1 MAHYHIYLGRERG
14 KRTVHKVGQTTQTCY
29 ARCRSSDYL
38 IGMSYELI
46 FPNNVTH
53 KARKM
58 RLNEVEQFIIKNFDE
73 QFKVVHGREY
83 FRTAKK
89 QWAEIRKIFIEAMSS
104 YLEERGWAYEVH
116 EGWVAPNTY

>member
-14 KRTVHKVGQTTQTCY
+14 KRTIHKVGQTTQTCY

-46 FPNNVTH
+46 FPEGMIASE
-53 KARKM
+53 KKKC
-58 RLNEVEQFIIKNFDE
+58 LNEAERFIIENFGNK
-73 QFKVVHGREY
+73 FKVVHGHEY
-83 FRTAKK
+83 FRTTKK
-89 QWAEIRKIFIEAMSS
+89 QWDEIRKIFITEMTGFLAWK
-104 YLEERGWAYEVH
+104 GWAYEVH

>member
-14 KRTVHKVGQTTQTCY
+14 KRTIHKVGQTTQTCY

-46 FPNNVTH
+46 FPEGMISSE
-53 KARKM
+53 KKEC
-58 RLNEVEQFIIKNFDE
+58 LNEAERFIIKNFE
-73 QFKVVHGREY
+73 SKFKVVHGHEY
-83 FRTAKK
+83 FRTTKK
-89 QWAEIRKIFIEAMSS
+89 KWEETRQIFITEMTAF
-104 YLEERGWAYEVH
+104 LTEKGWEYEVH

>member
-14 KRTVHKVGQTTQTCY
+14 KRTIHKVGQTTQTCW

-46 FPNNVTH
+46 FPEGMIASE
-53 KARKM
+53 KKKC
-58 RLNEVEQFIIKNFDE
+58 LNEAERFIIENFGNK
-73 QFKVVHGREY
+73 FSVVHGHEY
-83 FRTAKK
+83 FRTSKK
-89 QWAEIRKIFIEAMSS
+89 HWEEVKKIFITEMTGF
-104 YLEERGWAYEVH
+104 LTWKGWGYEIH